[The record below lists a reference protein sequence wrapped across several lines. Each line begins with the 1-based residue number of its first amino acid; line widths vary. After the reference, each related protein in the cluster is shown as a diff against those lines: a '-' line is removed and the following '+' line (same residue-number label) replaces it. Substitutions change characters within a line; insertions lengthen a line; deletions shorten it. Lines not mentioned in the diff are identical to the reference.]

1 MEGFSLSAAVARF
14 GVVELSKWHW
24 LPGRRGEPSSHGFY
38 KSMPYVLLAITSMSF
53 QRADESSA
61 TDVATEFVHGY
72 GNCLLN
78 C

>member
-38 KSMPYVLLAITSMSF
+38 KSMPYVLPAIISMSSTGLTKVQKQTSVQNSYMDTAIVF
-53 QRADESSA
+53 
-61 TDVATEFVHGY
+61 
-72 GNCLLN
+72 
-78 C
+78 